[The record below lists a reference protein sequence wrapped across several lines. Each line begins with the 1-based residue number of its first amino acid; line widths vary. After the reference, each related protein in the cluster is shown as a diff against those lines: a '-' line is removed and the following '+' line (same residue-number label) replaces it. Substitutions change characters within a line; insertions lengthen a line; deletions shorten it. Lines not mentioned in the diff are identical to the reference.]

1 MGQHEIHNSNNQ
13 KLLGVTIDNKL
24 TFNERVTSLC
34 KKATQKLHALSR
46 ISTFTEL
53 LEKDNSVTVHERNLQ
68 TLAVEL
74 FKVVNGLSPEI
85 MNEIFPIK
93 ENIGH
98 CSRFPFKTNNIRT
111 VYYGTETISFLG
123 PKIWSIL
130 PNEIKESE
138 SLIEFKN
145 KIKKWKPKECPCRLC
160 KTYISGVGFIT
171 VAA

>member
-1 MGQHEIHNSNNQ
+1 
-13 KLLGVTIDNKL
+13 
-24 TFNERVTSLC
+24 
-34 KKATQKLHALSR
+34 
-46 ISTFTEL
+46 
-53 LEKDNSVTVHERNLQ
+53 
-68 TLAVEL
+68 
-74 FKVVNGLSPEI
+74 

-160 KTYISGVGFIT
+160 KTYISGVGFIN
-171 VAA
+171 VAI